1 MLLMC
6 RIGITKLEYLR
17 FASSSLVLIK
27 GLFVKGDFS
36 WEIFNEILY
45 WKSVPL
51 KRSGLLFCIR
61 NRVIRVCFL
70 NIELRFFLA
79 VHIIIKI

>member
-61 NRVIRVCFL
+61 NRVIRIYIFL
-70 NIELRFFLA
+70 EYRMRFFLLFTL
-79 VHIIIKI
+79 